1 MVTPPSLFAVVALI
15 VPAMIPSTYRRVLSI
30 RPVRLPLAGA
40 TIGRLPFAAQA
51 LTLLLLVQGATGSF
65 ADAGLV
71 NACYSLG
78 AAAGLPTQGRIVDR
92 AGQTRV
98 IAIATVINA
107 LALIGLVL
115 LAEDGAS
122 LPAMCAV
129 AVFAGFAIPPLGTS
143 IRTLWSELVPD
154 HALRQAAF
162 ALDAVTVEV
171 AFIVGPLLAALVIG
185 VVSPAAGVLTNVAL
199 SILGSALFAA
209 SRASRNW
216 RGQPHGLG
224 LMGPLRSGGV
234 LTLMAVGLGLGV
246 AVGAVELGMTAVA
259 ADDGVRELGGA
270 LLATQAGGSLIGGL
284 VYGSRAWH
292 APAPRRLGVL
302 SVALALTTVPLVATP
317 SLGATFPLAL
327 LSGLTLAPT
336 VSVLYLLLDSVAPP
350 GTATEAT
357 GWVLT
362 SFVAGASAGAGLAG
376 AAVHASGPHAGL
388 AVGLAGTVLAA
399 AVAWLWQSQ
408 IAHAPT
414 PQAGSTG
421 PSGEQPFARVHSK

>member
-1 MVTPPSLFAVVALI
+1 
-15 VPAMIPSTYRRVLSI
+15 MIPSTYKRVLSI

-40 TIGRLPFAAQA
+40 TIGRLPFAAEA

-92 AGQTRV
+92 IGQTRV
-98 IAIATVINA
+98 IVTATAINA

-122 LPAMCAV
+122 MPAMCGV
-129 AVFAGFAIPPLGTS
+129 AIFAGFAIPPLGTS
-143 IRTLWSELVPD
+143 IRTLWSELVEDPG
-154 HALRQAAF
+154 LRQSAF

-185 VVSPAAGVLTNVAL
+185 IASPAAGVLMNVAL
-199 SILGSALFAA
+199 SILGSTLFAL
-209 SRASRNW
+209 SRASRSW

-234 LTLMAVGLGLGV
+234 LTLMGVGLGIGTG
-246 AVGAVELGMTAVA
+246 VGAVELGMTAVA
-259 ADDGVRELGGA
+259 ADNGQRELGGA
-270 LLATQAGGSLIGGL
+270 LLATQAAGSLIGGL
-284 VYGSRAWH
+284 VYGSRTWRGTDG
-292 APAPRRLGVL
+292 RRLGIL
-302 SVALALTTVPLVATP
+302 SVALALTTAPLVVTP
-317 SLGATFPLAL
+317 SLAATFPLAL
-327 LSGLTLAPT
+327 LSGFTLAPT
-336 VSVLYLLLDSVAPP
+336 VSVLYVLLDSVAPA

-362 SFVAGASAGAGLAG
+362 AFVGGASAGAGLAG
-376 AAVHASGPHAGL
+376 AAVHTSDPHAGL
-388 AVGLAGTVLAA
+388 AVGLGGTVLAA
-399 AVAWLWQSQ
+399 AVAWLWQHQ
-408 IAHAPT
+408 IALAPT
-414 PQAGSTG
+414 LEPA
-421 PSGEQPFARVHSK
+421 PRAK

>member
-1 MVTPPSLFAVVALI
+1 ML
-15 VPAMIPSTYRRVLSI
+15 PSTYKRVLSI
-30 RPVRLPLAGA
+30 RSVRLPLAGA
-40 TIGRLPFAAQA
+40 TIGRLPFAAEA
-51 LTLLLLVQGATGSF
+51 LTLLLLVQAATGSF

-92 AGQTRV
+92 IGQTRV
-98 IAIATVINA
+98 IAVATAINA

-122 LPAMCAV
+122 MPAMCAV

-143 IRTLWSELVPD
+143 IRTLWSELVPEPE
-154 HALRQAAF
+154 LRQSAF

-185 VVSPAAGVLTNVAL
+185 IASPAAGVLMNVVL
-199 SILGSALFAA
+199 SVLGSMLFAL
-209 SRASRNW
+209 SRASRSW

-224 LMGPLRSGGV
+224 LAGPLRSGGV
-234 LTLMAVGLGLGV
+234 LTLMGVGAGLGA

-259 ADDGVRELGGA
+259 ADQGLRQLGGA
-270 LLATQAGGSLIGGL
+270 LLATQAAGSLIGGL
-284 VYGSRAWH
+284 VYGSRTWRTPGA
-292 APAPRRLGVL
+292 RRLGFL
-302 SVALALTTVPLVATP
+302 TLALLLTTVPLVFTP
-317 SLGATFPLAL
+317 SLEATFPLAL
-327 LSGLTLAPT
+327 LSGFALAPT
-336 VSVLYLLLDSVAPP
+336 VSVLYVLLDSVAPT

-362 SFVAGASAGAGLAG
+362 SFVGGASAGTGLAG

-388 AVGLAGTVLAA
+388 AVGLGGAVVAA
-399 AVAWLWQSQ
+399 AVAWLWQSR
-408 IAHAPT
+408 IALAPSLET
-414 PQAGSTG
+414 AP
-421 PSGEQPFARVHSK
+421 PGEQPFARVHSK